1 MAVFLLTCLV
11 ALVSVSGAFTAWN
24 LTRLQRRVH
33 DLEARQRRRDVVL
46 DAMLAQL
53 EARLKA
59 GSN

>member
-33 DLEARQRRRDVVL
+33 DLERELTITKFRLSVL
-46 DAMLAQL
+46 ELGIRS
-53 EARLKA
+53 E
-59 GSN
+59 SN